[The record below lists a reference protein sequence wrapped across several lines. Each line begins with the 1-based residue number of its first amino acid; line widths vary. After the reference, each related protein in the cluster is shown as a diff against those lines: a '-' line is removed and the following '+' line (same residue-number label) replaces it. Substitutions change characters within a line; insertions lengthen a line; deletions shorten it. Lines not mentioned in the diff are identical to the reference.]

1 MKRLLVGLGV
11 VAAAGVGAVALT
23 GPNPLAPPPTAPA
36 AARTGVSCLGRIRPQ
51 GDLVEVAADGS
62 RRLASLA
69 VSEGQTVK
77 TGDELGHLDSRDE
90 LAASLAYAEAQL
102 TAGKTAQASKVAS
115 AKAELAKAEL
125 DLRGVEELNPRSIRA
140 QEITVEQKTA
150 DLAYARQE
158 RARYEKLAADRSG
171 SREGLDAKTADAAAK
186 ATALAAAEAE
196 LARLKA
202 ALPIDIAKAKQGIA
216 AAKQALDAA
225 EAGGDTGPLAKNV
238 ELARARLAAATIR
251 APAAGVVV
259 RVRTRPGEAVG
270 SSGLLTLADTRVM
283 EVVAEVYET
292 DLHRVREGQK
302 ATVTASALPA
312 PLTGTV
318 SMVGRLINKQTVY
331 DLDPAAATDAR
342 VAAVRV
348 RLDSAEPAAR
358 LLNLQVTVTIDAP
371 AAAAPPA
378 PTAPTGGRP

>member
-1 MKRLLVGLGV
+1 MKRLLIGLGV

-23 GPNPLAPPPTAPA
+23 GQNPFATPPTAPA
-36 AARTGVSCLGRIRPQ
+36 PAAGQSGVSCLGRIRPQ
-51 GDLVEVAADGS
+51 GDLVEVGADGS
-62 RRLASLA
+62 RRLAYLA
-69 VSEGQTVK
+69 VGEGQTVK
-77 TGDELGHLDSRDE
+77 AGDELGYLDSRDE

-102 TAGKTAQASKVAS
+102 AAGKTSQAAKVAS
-115 AKAELAKAEL
+115 AKADLAKAEL
-125 DLRGVEELNPRSIRA
+125 ELRGVEELNPKSIRS
-140 QEITVEQKTA
+140 QELTVEQKSA
-150 DLAYARQE
+150 DLANAKREQ
-158 RARYEKLAADRSG
+158 ARYQRLATDQSV
-171 SREGLDAKTADAAAK
+171 SREGLEAKVADAVAK

-202 ALPIDIAKAKQGIA
+202 ALPIDVAKAKQGIA

-238 ELARARLAAATIR
+238 ELARARLAAATVR
-251 APAAGVVV
+251 APADGVVV
-259 RVRTRPGEAVG
+259 RVRTRPGEAIG

-292 DLHRVREGQK
+292 DLFRIREGQK
-302 ATVTASALPA
+302 ARVTAAALPA

-318 SMVGRLINKQTVY
+318 SLVGRLINKQTVY

-348 RLDSAEPAAR
+348 RLDAADPAAR

-371 AAAAPPA
+371 AMAAPP
-378 PTAPTGGRP
+378 TRGRP